1 MELYASSHTYTVF
14 ENLFFSL
21 TLIGVF
27 ITQGFYFYSLFYSD
41 TPNYRWFKIITV
53 IVAVTLILLSII
65 LINEPVE
72 PQGAINNPICL
83 IIGYGYILLIYFIAL
98 VNFFK
103 IISNRQ
109 SKRKLRIFYSS
120 LVILIFSLVASE
132 INLPLGALV
141 ASIGVVICTWGYL
154 IFLIPTKRKEPIIQA
169 EAGQLIEKK
178 RRFKSIDS
186 IRGMGI
192 LLLVGFHIIIGL
204 LKSPLEASEYF
215 RDPFFAVFA
224 IISTLASLFFIPAGA
239 SVLFSM
245 NKRARKK
252 VEPKKI
258 LIQQIKRGIF
268 LILLGTVYDIF
279 VYDFHWGIIDVLQ
292 ITGLSIIII
301 SLLYYPLIKNHYA
314 SSHEIK
320 QKNMIDQ
327 SYKTLA
333 RTFSILALVV
343 VLFSPIARMLFGY
356 PVEDPNIDF
365 FVSYSTPTNFIE
377 YIQAWLTTSFYPI
390 FPCLGFFFL
399 GSAVGAIFLI
409 NRDKNQIIRKSFAK
423 LIVILAIL
431 FQIAAVIISS
441 IGGSLAGDLLLLPYN
456 DQPKWVME
464 FTINA
469 QPISTVLFFAT
480 FRHHIF
486 IHRNPL
492 LCTRYRTFG
501 KDTSAIKYVYTK
513 IKTPILG
520 EDINSVFL
528 RILNNLYSTISL
540 GSYIKVL

>member
-1 MELYASSHTYTVF
+1 
-14 ENLFFSL
+14 
-21 TLIGVF
+21 
-27 ITQGFYFYSLFYSD
+27 
-41 TPNYRWFKIITV
+41 
-53 IVAVTLILLSII
+53 
-65 LINEPVE
+65 
-72 PQGAINNPICL
+72 
-83 IIGYGYILLIYFIAL
+83 
-98 VNFFK
+98 

-469 QPISTVLFFAT
+469 QPISTVLFLLHLGIT
-480 FRHHIF
+480 FLF
-486 IHRNPL
+486 IGILYYAQDIEHLGKTQAL
-492 LCTRYRTFG
+492 LNMFTQKLRLQY
-501 KDTSAIKYVYTK
+501 
-513 IKTPILG
+513 LG
-520 EDINSVFL
+520 
-528 RILNNLYSTISL
+528 RILIRFSYASLTIYILQYLWVVILRFYELATGIQVLYTIESL
-540 GSYIKVL
+540 LAIVIWMIIATLFFVILSYYFEKYDYNYGFEGLDRKIQLWSKKVGQ